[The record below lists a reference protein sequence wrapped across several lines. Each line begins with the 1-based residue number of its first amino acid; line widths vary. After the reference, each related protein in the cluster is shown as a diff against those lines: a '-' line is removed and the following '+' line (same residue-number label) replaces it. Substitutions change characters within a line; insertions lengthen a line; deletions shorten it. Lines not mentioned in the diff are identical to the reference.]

1 MQAVILAAGEGKRLR
16 PFTDSMPKPMVNV
29 QGRPILEYV
38 ISALPGNVKEIIL
51 VVGYKSDAIKK
62 YFGDF
67 FVDKRLSYVFQ
78 AEPKGTADALCAARN
93 LLTSEYFIL
102 LNGDDLYHPE
112 DLKIFLSPRPTVF
125 VKHSKTPERFGV
137 CLLNEEGF
145 IAKIIEKPQNPP
157 SSLVN
162 TGAYILNH
170 EIWDVPVAVLPGR
183 ELYLAEQIGDWA
195 EKRPVCAHEVK
206 FWNPINNPE
215 ELEEAKQCDLK
226 AIFPSLN

>member
-112 DLKIFLSPRPTVF
+112 DHRRLTK
-125 VKHSKTPERFGV
+125 
-137 CLLNEEGF
+137 
-145 IAKIIEKPQNPP
+145 
-157 SSLVN
+157 
-162 TGAYILNH
+162 
-170 EIWDVPVAVLPGR
+170 
-183 ELYLAEQIGDWA
+183 
-195 EKRPVCAHEVK
+195 
-206 FWNPINNPE
+206 
-215 ELEEAKQCDLK
+215 
-226 AIFPSLN
+226 